1 MGSVLSE
8 LRDIPQ
14 CVRLNT
20 SSYMFTFSSLFRT
33 LLPNCLLVHIRGTKS
48 QPDEQLMLDP
58 TSAIL
63 GGKLRFDAYNN
74 GGEWLNSVHD
84 VGNSLVRYSNMENSR
99 WKPHQ
104 VGFVH
109 AEDHYWDGGRLKAE
123 GGKAF
128 KSVSLGELE
137 MDDRLRS
144 ELTKKCLMA
153 IEQFFDRFLSKK
165 SIK

>member
-1 MGSVLSE
+1 MGSVLPE

-14 CVRLNT
+14 CVRPNT
-20 SSYMFTFSSLFRT
+20 SCYMFTFSLLFCT
-33 LLPNCLLVHIRGTKS
+33 LLLNCLLVHIRGTKS

-84 VGNSLVRYSNMENSR
+84 VGNSLVRYGNMEKSH

-109 AEDHYWDGGRLKAE
+109 AEDHYWNGRRFKAE

-137 MDDRLRS
+137 MDDPLRS
-144 ELTKKCLMA
+144 ELKIYKFLMA
-153 IEQFFDRFLSKK
+153 IKQILIDSCQKK
-165 SIK
+165 

>member
-1 MGSVLSE
+1 MGSVLPE

-14 CVRLNT
+14 CVRPNT
-20 SSYMFTFSSLFRT
+20 SNYMFTFSLLFCT

-84 VGNSLVRYSNMENSR
+84 VGNSLVRYGNMKKSHCKPQISFHRWGLCMPRTIIGTEGASR
-99 WKPHQ
+99 RKE
-104 VGFVH
+104 
-109 AEDHYWDGGRLKAE
+109 ARRSSLCL
-123 GGKAF
+123 
-128 KSVSLGELE
+128 SVSWKWMIICGL
-137 MDDRLRS
+137 S
-144 ELTKKCLMA
+144 SQKNKCLMD
-153 IEQFFDRFLSKK
+153 IEQLFDKFM
-165 SIK
+165 